1 MEVFAIKRAG
11 GGWSFAHAWN
21 DNVALCGY
29 TGDTTQ
35 RKGTAREALRA
46 CGVCAD
52 KNGGDIVPKA
62 EVKYNPLGKKR

>member
-11 GGWSFAHAWN
+11 GGWSFAHAWEGA
-21 DNVALCGY
+21 VALCGF

-35 RKGTAREALRA
+35 RKGTKTPLRA
-46 CGVCAD
+46 CGVCTA
-52 KNGGDIVPKA
+52 KNGGDIVPKE